1 MFKARSSEQL
11 DFAAQFFIPEN
22 DPIKA
27 THPYVRL
34 SNEVEWFDL
43 LDGLGKF
50 YSEGRGRPSI
60 PVKNMILLLMFK
72 HFEQLSD
79 RELVAQISCNMA
91 MQKSLNIS
99 FQSAQE
105 YIDPS
110 SLSKFRQR
118 IGEKGMALI
127 ETAVDKIVKKKAKK
141 TRDVYVD
148 TTVVPANILY
158 PTDIRLLE
166 ASRKFLLGFI
176 KENATGFIRTY
187 SRVARRAYLNY
198 IKFRKV
204 KRQVKNKVHGQ
215 MLRFMKRNY
224 RQAQALVEK
233 SATKIDD
240 AILKRIQIIG
250 TLIKQQEELRKQTP
264 RNGSKSGIHIKDR
277 IVSIYKSHI
286 RPIPRGKIPVATEFG
301 AKILLELRGGILT
314 LLQTTFE
321 NFSDSDMLREFL
333 PRYKGLNLSG
343 DRGFHAPRNTKLASA
358 AEIQNYCIEKK
369 GKHNRKLDS
378 AKIKR
383 MRKQRSAIEAKIS
396 LAKRKFG
403 LNKNLYGRGAQGEVQ
418 WIRLGLCAMNLKFA
432 LSED

>member
-1 MFKARSSEQL
+1 M
-11 DFAAQFFIPEN
+11 
-22 DPIKA
+22 
-27 THPYVRL
+27 
-34 SNEVEWFDL
+34 
-43 LDGLGKF
+43 
-50 YSEGRGRPSI
+50 
-60 PVKNMILLLMFK
+60 
-72 HFEQLSD
+72 
-79 RELVAQISCNMA
+79 
-91 MQKSLNIS
+91 
-99 FQSAQE
+99 
-105 YIDPS
+105 
-110 SLSKFRQR
+110 
-118 IGEKGMALI
+118 
-127 ETAVDKIVKKKAKK
+127 
-141 TRDVYVD
+141 
-148 TTVVPANILY
+148 
-158 PTDIRLLE
+158 
-166 ASRKFLLGFI
+166 LGFI